1 MGRKELNP
9 ADVYRKQ
16 QRKKELKKC
25 KETRNVVR
33 SVQELLSDPNKIEE
47 EIQKAQKES
56 DASALDK
63 GLKDRIKELK
73 MMKSVA
79 LTKQKM
85 DIASGKADRDSAAS
99 LREAEIKERDL
110 QRDRRRGLIPH
121 DSTDSSKRANGGDD
135 TYQKKD
141 QETSSS
147 SREKISDNTSQTPIQ
162 QQPLQQQP
170 PQQQLLQQQYHSMP
184 QHAVQLPVP
193 SAFGI
198 APMLNFPPPSML
210 PQPPSFRPPPPPPP
224 PRAVNTIVPPP
235 LFQPPPSFPDSLLLK
250 PAPPVLVPLP
260 LPAVGIAV
268 GLSSALPPPAPPVFI
283 RPSQDFG
290 IGHLNDEDT
299 APAVSA
305 APAHA
310 PVPYRTEPVPKTE
323 AENIVSS
330 FPFSFSAADFK
341 LPTAEELMKR
351 RHALTAEAEAV
362 VEHDDNSSGVSY
374 PLPQALR
381 AQEQKTYEPQMPQ
394 MPSLPTEMSTEIK
407 ESENAFFPKKR
418 NIYIPPAVVA
428 PKVSSGLGVLADYGS
443 DSDDD
448 NDNEDGDTAQ
458 QVDVAPAVTAAP
470 RFVPMAF
477 PLQLSPYEARP
488 LPDVQIAFTGGSE
501 QTENRPLPLPLPL
514 PRSTSSS
521 SVSDDV
527 AMFLDSIAQN
537 DITSSTPSDR
547 VTDYQPSTRDTV
559 PAADRPPPKPLL
571 KSIKADSALTAFR
584 PNALRVKRPALQ
596 TGKMSVKMPRVD
608 GDYGMQIQGL
618 SSSIAP
624 SGEGVDATEGRAPA
638 LSGGVED
645 AYLNFLDEIGELTGG

>member
-79 LTKQKM
+79 LTKQKI
-85 DIASGKADRDSAAS
+85 DIASGKADRDSAAA
-99 LREAEIKERDL
+99 LREAEIQQRDL
-110 QRDRRRGLIPH
+110 QRDRRRGLIPN
-121 DSTDSSKRANGGDD
+121 DPTDSSKKANGGENALD
-135 TYQKKD
+135 TYQKKE
-141 QETSSS
+141 ETSSS
-147 SREKISDNTSQTPIQ
+147 SKEKISDNTSQAPTQ

-170 PQQQLLQQQYHSMP
+170 PQQQPPQQQYQSMQ
-184 QHAVQLPVP
+184 QHAVQQPIT

-198 APMLNFPPPSML
+198 APMLNFPPTSML

-224 PRAVNTIVPPP
+224 PRAVTTIIPPP

-260 LPAVGIAV
+260 AVGIAV
-268 GLSSALPPPAPPVFI
+268 GLSPMVPPPAPPVFI
-283 RPSQDFG
+283 RPATIPAIS
-290 IGHLNDEDT
+290 HENDEET
-299 APAVSA
+299 LPAPAPVSV
-305 APAHA
+305 APSPSPYTAEEA
-310 PVPYRTEPVPKTE
+310 PKIEV
-323 AENIVSS
+323 ENTVSS
-330 FPFSFSAADFK
+330 FPFSFSAANFK

-351 RHALTAEAEAV
+351 RHALTADAEAV
-362 VEHDDNSSGVSY
+362 VEYDDNNSGVSY
-374 PLPQALR
+374 PMPEAPR
-381 AQEQKTYEPQMPQ
+381 AQEQSTYEPQMPSY
-394 MPSLPTEMSTEIK
+394 PVEMITEIK

-418 NIYIPPAVVA
+418 SIYIPPAVVA
-428 PKVSSGLGVLADYGS
+428 PKVSSGLGGLADYGS

-448 NDNEDGDTAQ
+448 DGDGDTAKQ
-458 QVDVAPAVTAAP
+458 ADAAPAVTAAP
-470 RFVPMAF
+470 RFIPLAF
-477 PLQLSPYEARP
+477 PLQLSTYETRP
-488 LPDVQIAFTGGSE
+488 MPEMQRVPFPAGSE
-501 QTENRPLPLPLPL
+501 QIEDRPLPLSLPH
-514 PRSTSSS
+514 STSSN

-527 AMFLDSIAQN
+527 AVFLDSIAQD
-537 DITSSTPSDR
+537 DIATLIPSDR
-547 VTDYQPSTRDTV
+547 AMGYQSTIRDPV
-559 PAADRPPPKPLL
+559 PVADRPPPKPLL
-571 KSIKADSALTAFR
+571 KTIKADSALTAFR

-596 TGKMSVKMPRVD
+596 TGKISVKMPRVD
-608 GDYGMQIQGL
+608 GDSGIQVQGL
-618 SSSIAP
+618 STGSGSSNSAP
-624 SGEGVDATEGRAPA
+624 SGEGVERTEGRAPA

-645 AYLNFLDEIGELTGG
+645 AYLNFLDEIGEMTG